1 MIKNTIKAFVIS
13 SIGLFFF
20 ACSPAKEKIHLL
32 GEAQGTYY
40 SIIYFDD
47 FDRNLKVQVDSIL
60 DAFDQSVSVYKTQSI
75 VSKVNRNEEVL
86 LDKWFLNNFEEAIR
100 IAELT
105 DGAMDITIGPL
116 ANAWG
121 FGTFD
126 QPEKIDSVLIDSLK
140 QLVDFR
146 SVTVM
151 DRRLVKRDPR
161 IQLNF
166 NAIAQGNSVDVLG
179 EYFISLGISNFLI
192 DVGGELL
199 AHGEK
204 PKGEKWLVGIE
215 KPTESADEDR
225 ELQETFALRNMAL
238 ATSGNYRKYY
248 EIDGVR
254 YAHSLDPKTGYPVRH
269 SLLSVSVLAKTCT
282 EADAFATAFMVMGR
296 EKALAFINQHPE
308 IQAYFIYFDKENGI
322 ETQMSDGFMNALKR
336 NKLLKPF

>member
-1 MIKNTIKAFVIS
+1 MKAFVIL

-20 ACSPAKEKIHLL
+20 SCSPTKEKMHLL

-40 SIIYFDD
+40 SIIYFDNSN
-47 FDRNLKVQVDSIL
+47 RNLKVQVDSIL
-60 DAFDQSVSVYKTQSI
+60 DAFDQSVSVYKSQSI

-86 LDKWFLNNFEEAIR
+86 LDEWFLTNFEEAIR

-105 DGAMDITIGPL
+105 HGAMDITIAPI

-126 QPEKIDSVLIDSLK
+126 KPEKIDPALIDSLK
-140 QLVDFR
+140 QLVDYR
-146 SVTVM
+146 AVSIQNG
-151 DRRLVKRDPR
+151 RLIKKDPR
-161 IQLNF
+161 MQLNF

-179 EYFISLGISNFLI
+179 DYFISLGITDFLI

-199 AHGEK
+199 ANGEK
-204 PKGEKWLVGIE
+204 PKGQKWIVGVE
-215 KPTESADEDR
+215 KPTETAEAER
-225 ELQETFALRNMAL
+225 ELQETFALKNKAL

-248 EIDGVR
+248 EIDGER
-254 YAHSLDPKTGYPVRH
+254 YAHSLDPKTGYPVQH

-296 EKALAFINQHPE
+296 EKALIFIKQHPE
-308 IQAYFIYFDKENGI
+308 IQAYFISFDKDNGI
-322 ETQMSDGFMNALKR
+322 ETQMSVGFMDALEE
-336 NKLLKPF
+336 

>member
-1 MIKNTIKAFVIS
+1 MIKYYLKAFVIS
-13 SIGLFFF
+13 SIGLLFF
-20 ACSPAKEKIHLL
+20 ACTPAKEKIHLL

-47 FDRNLKVQVDSIL
+47 FNRNLKVQVDSIL
-60 DAFDQSVSVYKTQSI
+60 DAFDQSVSVYQPQSI
-75 VSKVNRNEEVL
+75 VSKVNRNEVVL
-86 LDKWFLNNFEEAIR
+86 LDEWFLNNFEEAIR

-126 QPEKIDSVLIDSLK
+126 KPEKIDPVLIDSLK
-140 QLVDFR
+140 QLVDYR
-146 SVTVM
+146 AVSVQSG
-151 DRRLVKRDPR
+151 RLVKQDPR
-161 IQLNF
+161 MLLNF

-179 EYFISLGISNFLI
+179 DYFISLGISDFLI

-199 AHGEK
+199 ANGEK
-204 PKGEKWLVGIE
+204 LNGEKWIVGVE
-215 KPTESADEDR
+215 KPAESATAER
-225 ELQETFALRNMAL
+225 ELQETFALKNKAL

-254 YAHSLDPKTGYPVRH
+254 YAHSLDPKTGYPVQH

-296 EKALAFINQHPE
+296 EKALAFILQHPE
-308 IQAYFIYFDKENGI
+308 IQAYFIYFNKDNGI
-322 ETQMSDGFMNALKR
+322 ETQMSDGFMDALEME
-336 NKLLKPF
+336 

>member
-1 MIKNTIKAFVIS
+1 MIKYYLKAFVIS
-13 SIGLFFF
+13 SIGLLFF
-20 ACSPAKEKIHLL
+20 ACTPAKEKIHLL

-47 FDRNLKVQVDSIL
+47 FNRNLKVQVDSIL
-60 DAFDQSVSVYKTQSI
+60 DAFDQSVSVYQPQSI
-75 VSKVNRNEEVL
+75 VSKVNRNEVVF
-86 LDKWFLNNFEEAIR
+86 LDEWFLTNFEEAIR

-126 QPEKIDSVLIDSLK
+126 KPEKIDPVLIDSLK
-140 QLVDFR
+140 QLVDYR
-146 SVTVM
+146 AVSVQNG
-151 DRRLVKRDPR
+151 RLVKQDPR
-161 IQLNF
+161 MQLNF

-179 EYFISLGISNFLI
+179 DYFISLGISDFLI

-199 AHGEK
+199 ANGEK
-204 PKGEKWLVGIE
+204 LNGEKWIVGVE
-215 KPTESADEDR
+215 KPAESDTAER
-225 ELQETFALRNMAL
+225 ELQATFALKNKAL

-254 YAHSLDPKTGYPVRH
+254 YAHSLDPKSGYPVQH

-296 EKALAFINQHPE
+296 EKALAFIEQHPE
-308 IQAYFIYFDKENGI
+308 IQAYFIYFNKDNGI
-322 ETQMSDGFMNALKR
+322 ETQMSDGFMDALEKQ
-336 NKLLKPF
+336 

>member
-1 MIKNTIKAFVIS
+1 MIKKIIKAFVIS

-47 FDRNLKVQVDSIL
+47 FNRNFKVQVDSIL
-60 DAFDQSVSVYKTQSI
+60 DAFDQSVSVYKPQSI

-86 LDKWFLNNFEEAIR
+86 LDDWFLNNFEEAIR

-126 QPEKIDSVLIDSLK
+126 KPEKIDPVLIDSLK
-140 QLVDFR
+140 QLVDYR
-146 SVTVM
+146 AVSVQNG
-151 DRRLVKRDPR
+151 RLVKQDPR
-161 IQLNF
+161 MQLNF

-179 EYFISLGISNFLI
+179 DYFISLGISDFLI

-199 AHGEK
+199 ANGEK
-204 PKGEKWLVGIE
+204 LNGEKWIVGVE
-215 KPTESADEDR
+215 KPAESSAAER
-225 ELQETFALRNMAL
+225 ELQETFALKNKAL

-254 YAHSLDPKTGYPVRH
+254 YAHSLDPKTGYPVQH

-296 EKALAFINQHPE
+296 EKALAFIVQHPE
-308 IQAYFIYFDKENGI
+308 IQAYFIYFNKDNGI
-322 ETQMSDGFMNALKR
+322 ETQMSDGFMDALEKE
-336 NKLLKPF
+336 

>member
-1 MIKNTIKAFVIS
+1 MIKKIIKAFVIS

-20 ACSPAKEKIHLL
+20 ACSPVKEKIHLL

-60 DAFDQSVSVYKTQSI
+60 DAFDQSVSVYKPQSI
-75 VSKVNRNEEVL
+75 VSKVNKNEEAVL
-86 LDKWFLNNFEEAIR
+86 DDWFLNNFNEAIR

-126 QPEKIDSVLIDSLK
+126 QPDKIDPLLIDSLK

-146 SVTVM
+146 AVHVQGG
-151 DRRLVKRDPR
+151 RLIKDDPR

-179 EYFISLGISNFLI
+179 DYFLSLGIRDFLI

-199 AHGEK
+199 ANGEK
-204 PKGEKWLVGIE
+204 PKGEKWIVGVE
-215 KPTESADEDR
+215 KPSESAEAER
-225 ELQETFALRNMAL
+225 ELQETFALKNKAL

-248 EIDGVR
+248 EIDGER
-254 YAHSLDPKTGYPVRH
+254 YAHSLDPKTGYPVQH
-269 SLLSVSVLAKTCT
+269 SLLSVSVLARTCT

-296 EKALAFINQHPE
+296 EKALAFIAQHPE
-308 IQAYFIYFDKENGI
+308 IQAYFISFDKENGI
-322 ETQMSDGFMNALKR
+322 ETQMSDGFLKALGEE
-336 NKLLKPF
+336 